1 MGLRVMQYRAGIV
14 GASLA
19 VQRHPEGGTSVVCS
33 LRVPKVENCK
43 E

>member
-14 GASLA
+14 GDRFT

-33 LRVPKVENCK
+33 LRVPKVRIAE
-43 E
+43 